1 MSGSKKAPPYNP
13 ENISQS
19 LIDSVA
25 KAYQRPGERGAAP
38 SLNALAKQFD
48 MTVLKIRK
56 LLITAGVYHTELS
69 DRVQLLASQGKC
81 IADIQKELQL
91 GRASVHSY
99 LPYVKTVYKMPEQS
113 PESLRVRR
121 FRQRKQCVD
130 DLRRSMVDS
139 MAGQQACMSRQLPW
153 LQFWKTVEAYE
164 DYPLRTDQGEK
175 FTYTVIQTGMRIH
188 PQNIFIPKASVEY
201 NWCQFL
207 QQNMETLQSG
217 TDVHEISGA
226 GFLYPLFRLM
236 GIFDHT

>member
-1 MSGSKKAPPYNP
+1 MSSSKKAPPYNP

-25 KAYQRPGERGAAP
+25 EAYQRPGENGTAP
-38 SLNALAKQFD
+38 SLNTLAKQFG

-121 FRQRKQCVD
+121 FRQRNQCVD
-130 DLRRSMVDS
+130 DLRRSMQDC
-139 MAGQQACMSRQLPW
+139 MADHQACTARQLPW

-164 DYPLRTDQGEK
+164 GYPFFTDQGEK
-175 FTYTVIQTGMRIH
+175 FTYTVIETGLNIH
-188 PQNIFIPKASVEY
+188 PPNIFIPKALVEY
-201 NWCQFL
+201 NWCHFL
-207 QQNMETLQSG
+207 NIEISKSG
-217 TDVHEISGA
+217 TDVDTISGA
-226 GFLYPLFRLM
+226 GFLYPFFRHI
-236 GIFDHT
+236 GIFDH